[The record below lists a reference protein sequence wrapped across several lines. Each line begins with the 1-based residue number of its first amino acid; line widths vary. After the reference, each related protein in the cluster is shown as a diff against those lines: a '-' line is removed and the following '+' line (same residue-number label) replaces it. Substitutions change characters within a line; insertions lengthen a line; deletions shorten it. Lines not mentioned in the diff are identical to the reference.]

1 MAEAR
6 LAEHARVSYERDSLP
21 SDEYRGAVLGVLGLH
36 ALPVWGWGQRD
47 AYARLAMEGPSL
59 DHWVRT
65 TNLWA
70 EEERDLWEWEQMVAS
85 LADAGSVPERKDSF
99 DDVVGAAVGDLG
111 ARTIGTIEQWVD
123 IVLLAV
129 CVDGL
134 GEELMRTVV
143 ASNYGPLERHAR
155 RMVMYK
161 RGQCADGCDSLS
173 ELVSSAQCDRAVLTD
188 RAALWLDV
196 ARDFAA
202 SGRALEHEVG
212 WVQLGLAEAL
222 DVDGALT
229 RVGARLHRHLEER

>member
-1 MAEAR
+1 MAEAK
-6 LAEHARVSYERDSLP
+6 LAEHERVSYERDSLP
-21 SDEYRGAVLGVLGLH
+21 SDEYCSAVLAVLGFH

-47 AYARLAMEGPSL
+47 AYASFAMEGPSL

-85 LADAGSVPERKDSF
+85 LTDDSF
-99 DDVVGAAVGDLG
+99 DEVVSAAVGDLA

-123 IVLLAV
+123 LVLLAV
-129 CVDGL
+129 CIDGI
-134 GEELMRTVV
+134 GEELMRTVA
-143 ASNYGPLERHAR
+143 ASNYGPVERHAR

-173 ELVSSAQCDRAVLTD
+173 ELVTSAQCDRAVLTD
-188 RAALWLDV
+188 RAALWLDL
-196 ARDFAA
+196 ARDFAT
-202 SGRALEHEVG
+202 SGCALEHEVG